1 MTSDDLIVVTP
12 WIVFGA
18 ILVAVCVR
26 LIRRPRAS
34 RRRPERSARRS
45 PDPAGSGG
53 VEPGRCGRGDVPAVP
68 LRPPAG
74 QETPGRPQTQETRC
88 PQNNAAARQ

>member
-18 ILVAVCVR
+18 ILAAVCIR

-45 PDPAGSGG
+45 PDLAGSGG
-53 VEPGRCGRGDVPAVP
+53 VEPGRCGRGDVPAAP
-68 LRPPAG
+68 LDPPAS
-74 QETPGRPQTQETRC
+74 QDPPGHTQTQETTC
-88 PQNNAAARQ
+88 AQNNASIQQ